1 MDPSEK
7 TMFEIYRGGDYDRTF
22 RCIYY
27 TDLEEHQRDK
37 EVAKAAAGQP
47 VFSGYLDD
55 ATKEDARGAIES
67 ILDDLNE
74 GDDDE
79 VVLSNSQIRAR
90 LSAFLVE

>member
-1 MDPSEK
+1 MDPSDK
-7 TMFEIYRGGDYDRTF
+7 TMFEIYRGGDYDRSF

-47 VFSGYLDD
+47 LFSGYLAD
-55 ATKEDARGAIES
+55 ASKDEARSVIEA

-79 VVLSNSQIRAR
+79 VVLSVDQIRAR
-90 LSAFLVE
+90 LASYLVG